1 MKKKHDRREITFHLI
16 LGGLTAAFYVILTIF
31 SAFFNLAYG
40 GLQFRLSEAL
50 CILPAFFPSAVAG
63 LTIGCIISN
72 FFSPMMVL
80 DVVFGSLA
88 TLAAALLGRALR
100 DIKFKGVPWLL
111 PMPAVIINAIAVG
124 LEITLFMEGSAG
136 FLITAVQVAIGQIIC
151 CYGLGIPLYI
161 CLEKLGLGRLVQKHS
176 KWGGNIK

>member
-1 MKKKHDRREITFHLI
+1 MKNQNNRRELTFHLI
-16 LGGLTAAFYVILTIF
+16 LAGLTAAFYVILTIF
-31 SAFFNLAYG
+31 SAFFNIAYG
-40 GLQFRLSEAL
+40 SIQFRLSEAL

-100 DIKFKGVPWLL
+100 NIRFKGVPWLL
-111 PMPAVIINAIAVG
+111 PLPAVVINAIAVG

-136 FLITAVQVAIGQIIC
+136 FWITAAQVAVGQAVC
-151 CYGLGIPLYI
+151 CYGLGLPLYV
-161 CLEKLGLGRLVQKHS
+161 CLEKLGLMKLVQKHS

>member
-1 MKKKHDRREITFHLI
+1 MKSSRRDITFHLI

-31 SAFFNLAYG
+31 SAFFNIAYG
-40 GLQFRLSEAL
+40 SIQFRLSEAL

-63 LTIGCIISN
+63 LTAGCIISN

-100 DIKFKGVPWLL
+100 HIRWKGIPWLL
-111 PMPAVIINAIAVG
+111 PLPAVLINAIAVG
-124 LEITLFMEGSAG
+124 LEITLFLDTSAG
-136 FLITAVQVAIGQIIC
+136 FWLTAAQVGIGQLVC
-151 CYGLGIPLYI
+151 CYGLGLPLFMA
-161 CLEKLGLGRLVQKHS
+161 LEKLGLDKLVQKYS
-176 KWGGNIK
+176 RWGANIK